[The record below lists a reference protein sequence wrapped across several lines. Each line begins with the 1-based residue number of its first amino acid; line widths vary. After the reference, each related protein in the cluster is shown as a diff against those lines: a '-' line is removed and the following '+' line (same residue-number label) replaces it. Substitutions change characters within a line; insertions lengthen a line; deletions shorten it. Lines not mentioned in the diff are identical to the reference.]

1 MRVDGQHHALAALHL
16 GIARYPLYRRLY
28 RTQGR
33 SGWVQ
38 NNLPPLG
45 FEPWT
50 VHPIGSRS
58 THYTIL
64 TLFSY
69 KFFSLLIH
77 SWLIMS
83 LRKGS
88 HGHSMSLK
96 TFWSSQLHFNITLSC
111 SADGSLSLIQVC
123 YLFNYINQ
131 TISKKKRKVVIV
143 I

>member
-1 MRVDGQHHALAALHL
+1 MRVDGQHHAPTALHAW
-16 GIARYPLYRRLY
+16 IALYPLYRRLY
-28 RTQGR
+28 RTQDR

-38 NNLPPLG
+38 NILPPLG

-50 VHPIGSRS
+50 VQPIGSHS

-69 KFFSLLIH
+69 KFFRLLTH

-88 HGHSMSLK
+88 HGHNMSLK
-96 TFWSSQLHFNITLSC
+96 TFWSSQLHFSITISC
-111 SADGSLSLIQVC
+111 SADGSLSLIQEC
-123 YLFNYINQ
+123 NLFIDINN
-131 TISKKKRKVVIV
+131 TISKNKRKVVIV